1 MRKPES
7 ISCGH
12 IDGNMI
18 KDQVINVQKLYTYII
33 KYCFP
38 SCADA
43 LFEVI
48 MALVSKGCNFHLSV
62 LGQQFSEQP
71 EIFRQAKEKLENEAS
86 SQCKILNWGYMSSKE
101 KYLEVLSSAHV
112 VVSTAVHEFYG
123 VSMIEAALIG
133 CFPLCPDNL
142 SYPELFPSSFRYRTR
157 TQLVK
162 KLANFCKNPQKS
174 IPYISKVMQELKP
187 DLEKFTWHALKEKYE
202 DILLLNNV

>member
-1 MRKPES
+1 MVNCDPFNSKQMYWFYLKQ
-7 ISCGH
+7 IYILFLLFSCRVQ
-12 IDGNMI
+12 GNMI

-112 VVSTAVHEFYG
+112 VGMMLSIFGYCTIEEIYTNFILFYTCSVYCSTRVLWSINVMY
-123 VSMIEAALIG
+123 
-133 CFPLCPDNL
+133 NL
-142 SYPELFPSSFRYRTR
+142 
-157 TQLVK
+157 K
-162 KLANFCKNPQKS
+162 
-174 IPYISKVMQELKP
+174 
-187 DLEKFTWHALKEKYE
+187 
-202 DILLLNNV
+202 